1 MKKLYVIAF
10 IISLCFPIFAQN
22 KITGKVI
29 SADNED
35 IIYRVKVEYP
45 GSTRT
50 VTGSFY
56 DPNFKIVL
64 DSLGDVRL
72 VISSDGYET
81 YQIQKKLQ
89 PATNNLGDI
98 ILYRKTVQLEEVVVK
113 AKKSEIEYN
122 GADYTVRNI
131 QGTHIGDAGNLVD
144 MLKWTPG
151 IIVTNESDISVAGT
165 GAGEP
170 IIYINDR
177 KITDKSELSAL
188 SSTDVNKI
196 EVIKEPDARY
206 KNGTNAVVKIYLKKL
221 LKDYIGAIVSNSLD
235 ITRRYTESP
244 SINLSGKSGI
254 VSGNASF
261 TYRKSEQQSYNEYM
275 TTITHS
281 ADNIFRN
288 GSKGGYGT
296 DMDTYMAFGGLNF
309 AFSPKSTLGIQYS
322 GFFTNVEKNAF
333 SDININNNGT
343 ITPKKETSEETEN
356 RKYHSASASYTW
368 NRNDNSALTL
378 IADYAYRNNDI
389 SNEIKEANLNT
400 NKIYLT
406 PTINSTDY
414 KIYTFN
420 GDYSF
425 KIGKKDNEQIGI
437 EAGNT
442 DNNSGSTIGEVPQS
456 IDRTNQWLA
465 TYGTFNRGW
474 GKFNVSLGLRYEY
487 DYTDTKAM
495 ENGESTTLN
504 KTYSNLF
511 PNVRIAYKHK
521 DGVVYSISYR
531 RSIRRPSFNQLSPI
545 VSYED
550 SLHYWTGNPLL
561 KPSFTNTLSLTA
573 NISNLTLSASYYYIA
588 NPIVSIYGH
597 NDTNSNIL
605 INKPENINYSQ
616 SWDIGIQYSLIL
628 DKLNFSAY
636 GYLTGDYIK
645 YPYLGKETLYKNLH
659 TNLGGNISYN
669 FYRNFEIFAN
679 THYMSPW
686 RDGTKKM
693 GYTLNSN
700 AGISARFFKNKL
712 YVSIQGQDLFARS
725 VTPYW
730 TNNYDDTE
738 YWRRNRYDTRG
749 VNFTLRYT
757 FNSIKTNFKSKSGN
771 QKILQRAD

>member
-1 MKKLYVIAF
+1 MKRMYIVSL
-10 IISLCFPIFAQN
+10 IISLCFPMFAQN

-29 SADNED
+29 GADNEG
-35 IIYRVKVEYP
+35 IIYRVKVEYS
-45 GSTRT
+45 GSKRA

-56 DPNFKIVL
+56 DPNFEIAL
-64 DSLGDVRL
+64 DSLGDIRL
-72 VISSDGYET
+72 TISSDGYET
-81 YQIQKKLQ
+81 YQTQKTLQ
-89 PATNNLGDI
+89 PATNDLGGVT
-98 ILYRKTVQLEEVVVK
+98 LYKKTVQLEEVVVK
-113 AKKSEIEYN
+113 AKKNEIEHN
-122 GADYTVRNI
+122 GTNYTIRNI

-151 IIVTNESDISVAGT
+151 IIVTNESNISVA

-177 KITDKSELSAL
+177 KITDKSELSML

-206 KNGTNAVVKIYLKKL
+206 KNGTNSVVKIYLKKQ
-221 LKDYIGAIVSNSLD
+221 LKDHLGVIVSNSLE
-235 ITRRYTESP
+235 IARKYTERP

-261 TYRKSEQQSYNEYM
+261 TYRKSKQQSYDEYM

-281 ADNIFRN
+281 ADNIFKN
-288 GSKGGYGT
+288 SSKGGYGV
-296 DMDTYMAFGGLNF
+296 DMDTYMLFGGLNF
-309 AFSPKSTLGIQYS
+309 TFSPKSTLGIQYS
-322 GFFTNVEKNAF
+322 GSFTDVKKD
-333 SDININNNGT
+333 SSHNIHIDNNGT
-343 ITPKKETSEETEN
+343 VTPKKETSEGTEN
-356 RKYHSASASYTW
+356 RKYHSVSTSYTW
-368 NRNDNSALTL
+368 NRNDHSTLTL

-389 SNEIKEANLNT
+389 FNEIKETNLNT

-425 KIGKKDNEQIGI
+425 KIGKKDNEQIGL

-442 DNNSGSTIGEVPQS
+442 NNNSGSTISEVPQN

-465 TYGTFNRGW
+465 AYATFSRGW
-474 GKFNVSLGLRYEY
+474 GKFNISLGLRYEY
-487 DYTDTKAM
+487 DYTDTKAA
-495 ENGESTTLN
+495 ENSESITL
-504 KTYSNLF
+504 KKSYSNLF
-511 PNVRIAYKHK
+511 PNVRIAYKRK
-521 DGVVYSISYR
+521 EREVYSISYR
-531 RSIRRPSFNQLSPI
+531 KTINRPSFSQLSP
-545 VSYED
+545 VVNYED

-561 KPSFTNTLSLTA
+561 KPSFTNRFSLAA
-573 NISNLTLSASYYYIA
+573 NISNLTLSTSYYYIT
-588 NPIVSIYGH
+588 NPIISIYGH
-597 NDTNSNIL
+597 DDANPNIL
-605 INKPENINYSQ
+605 VNRPENINHSQ
-616 SWDIGIQYSLIL
+616 SWDIGVEYSLSL
-628 DKLNFSAY
+628 DKINLSTY
-636 GYLTGDYIK
+636 GYLTYDLIK
-645 YPYLGKETLYKNLH
+645 YPYLGEETLYKSLYAS
-659 TNLGGNISYN
+659 LGGNVSYN
-669 FYRNFEIFAN
+669 FYRNFDLFAN

-693 GYTLNSN
+693 GYFINTNL
-700 AGISARFFKNKL
+700 GISGRFFKDKL
-712 YVSIQGQDLFARS
+712 YVSIQGEDLFAKS

-730 TNNYDDTE
+730 TNNYGDTE

-757 FNSIKTNFKSKSGN
+757 FNSVKTNFKSKSGN